1 MDIVS
6 QYKQKTTA
14 SIKSKKTQTLSQ
26 YSKRSFMH
34 VECCGKMV
42 FNCTRIM
49 SVLALILLIIAFIV
63 VIIYSIMTYAVV
75 KWPLSTALIE
85 IGNCYH
91 YYNEMIMTEYITVFS
106 MNGTYAKEY
115 ETAKNSLITSL
126 NVVFSIISSAKLTN
140 LTNANDIPIF
150 KLQQGVVDAIVAK
163 DYTTANE
170 LFNQPEHLEGMDTFL
185 SSYVNFLQD
194 IKNISANQDQTIQSS
209 TSTQIIVIAVCL
221 ALTLPIVL
229 FIIITSIRSQQLSA
243 RKLKNTRSIMVL
255 KTMTDPVL
263 RSLFNEFC
271 VGETEHHCFEFLESV
286 QLFKEK
292 KGTYQSTIRQ
302 IMKQVKEGNFIDDD
316 TSSSDTNTAVTTRT
330 DSTEFGSIVSLND
343 QEQALQIYERF
354 LAPNS
359 SKRIHFKGYSG
370 ILSVIQSKELAADL
384 QHVFV
389 DAQKFASE
397 HLIPAHNSFL
407 GSFTNI
413 TSHKIEMMNEFR
425 KKWLHFKSTETSKKR
440 KDPTKFQQQSS
451 GQTDS
456 KLIQ

>member
-1 MDIVS
+1 
-6 QYKQKTTA
+6 
-14 SIKSKKTQTLSQ
+14 
-26 YSKRSFMH
+26 MH

-63 VIIYSIMTYAVV
+63 VVIYSIMTYAVV

-126 NVVFSIISSAKLTN
+126 NVVFSIVSSAKLTN

-194 IKNISANQDQTIQSS
+194 IKNISAIQDQTIQSS

-255 KTMTDPVL
+255 KTITDPVL

-271 VGETEHHCFEFLESV
+271 VGETEYNCFEFLESV

-343 QEQALQIYERF
+343 QEQALQIYER
-354 LAPNS
+354 S
-359 SKRIHFKGYSG
+359 
-370 ILSVIQSKELAADL
+370 
-384 QHVFV
+384 
-389 DAQKFASE
+389 
-397 HLIPAHNSFL
+397 
-407 GSFTNI
+407 
-413 TSHKIEMMNEFR
+413 
-425 KKWLHFKSTETSKKR
+425 
-440 KDPTKFQQQSS
+440 
-451 GQTDS
+451 
-456 KLIQ
+456 